1 MNSLVLAGIGL
12 GALVTVVELYLYQL
26 PNWLSTALYI
36 VAMALIIVGMVRRER
51 DRRYQPGENVP
62 SGNLFPKTR
71 KKR

>member
-1 MNSLVLAGIGL
+1 M
-12 GALVTVVELYLYQL
+12 TVVELYLYQL

-36 VAMALIIVGMVRRER
+36 VAMALIIVGMARNER
-51 DRRYQPGENVP
+51 NKRYQPGENVP